1 VPERILVVEDDATIR
16 LTIADV
22 LARLGFDADEAADG
36 AQAIAAARARA
47 YDLVLLDL
55 RLPDMDGL
63 EVLRAL
69 READETAL
77 VVVMTAYPEV
87 RTAIASLKAG
97 AYDYFNKPFE
107 LDDFKELVRRALE
120 TRRLRREVAR
130 LKISAARA
138 APIDGMIGASPAFV
152 AMLEVTRKIAAAGR
166 VPVLIRGESGT
177 GKERVAQA
185 IHALSARAA
194 GPWITLNCS
203 ALAEGL
209 MESEMF
215 GHERGAFTDAKNQK
229 QGLLELADG
238 GTLFLD
244 EIGDLAPALQPK
256 LLRALETQVF
266 RRVGGKQ
273 ELRVDV
279 RFVAATNRDLEAM
292 VRSGSFR
299 EDLYYRL
306 NVGLIDVPPL
316 RSRGADILPLAAHFL
331 EEAAGTMGL
340 HQPELDP
347 AAQPLLERYGWP
359 GNVRELRNVM
369 ERALILS
376 AGAPIGPLHLPRE
389 IAAPAAER
397 ASAEPGL
404 VSLAEIERR
413 HIRRVLEACDGNK
426 TQAAKLLGIT
436 RLTLRTKIAEYGWRE
451 FIERPEAAPAG
462 RRQ

>member
-1 VPERILVVEDDATIR
+1 
-16 LTIADV
+16 
-22 LARLGFDADEAADG
+22 
-36 AQAIAAARARA
+36 
-47 YDLVLLDL
+47 
-55 RLPDMDGL
+55 MDGL

-77 VVVMTAYPEV
+77 AVVMTAYPEV

-97 AYDYFNKPFE
+97 APTTTSTS
-107 LDDFKELVRRALE
+107 RSSSTTSR
-120 TRRLRREVAR
+120 
-130 LKISAARA
+130 SWCAARA

-152 AMLEVTRKIAAAGR
+152 AMLEVTRKIAAGR
-166 VPVLIRGESGT
+166 VPVLIRGEFGT

-244 EIGDLAPALQPK
+244 ESGDLAPALQPK
-256 LLRALETQVF
+256 LLRALETQTF

-292 VRSGSFR
+292 VRSSSFR

-316 RSRGADILPLAAHFL
+316 RSRRADILPLAAHFL

-340 HQPELDP
+340 PQPELDP

-376 AGAPIGPLHLPRE
+376 AGAPIVLLHLPRE

-397 ASAEPGL
+397 VSTEPGL
-404 VSLAEIERR
+404 VPLAEIERR
-413 HIRRVLEACDGNK
+413 HIRRVLEACAGNK

-436 RLTLRTKIAEYGWRE
+436 RLTPRSKIAEYGWGE
-451 FIERPEAAPAG
+451 FMERPEAAPAG